1 MNRFYTI
8 LLSLFLAL
16 TLQAQ
21 EVQKDNTTEASLPTD
36 VYAYYVVVTPGEK
49 MSAILGH
56 AAVRMSCPS
65 QGLDYCFTIKTPEI
79 KDEAIDMLFGRLR
92 IGVVPEET
100 EMFRQDYIKDG
111 RGITEYRLNLT
122 LDETRQLW
130 QMLDEQVARGLYMN
144 LDYVNNSCTQVSFE
158 NIYELLRVRSGM
170 NIDQVI
176 REAIPVKTRREAVLN
191 YFDQST
197 WWGFLLHS
205 CYSFYPD
212 EEVSPRRLV
221 VMPQDAAKVL
231 MKAGVV
237 AEETTVS
244 SQQTTD
250 NGQRTTGG
258 WFTPLVASILFLLLC
273 LLPIKQV
280 DYVAVPLW
288 GVLLLLFV
296 ALSIFAGSAGIGFN
310 WLILALFPL
319 TAPIGIIYMLFHM
332 GDIYSLS
339 QLLVVL
345 AFFARALYIFHRNKE
360 KLTININL
368 KKQKDL

>member
-1 MNRFYTI
+1 MTRLLTI
-8 LLSLFLAL
+8 LLSLFLTL
-16 TLQAQ
+16 TAQAQ
-21 EVQKDNTTEASLPTD
+21 EGQKDSIEASLPTD

-56 AAVRMSCPS
+56 AAVRVSCPS
-65 QGLDYCFTIKTPEI
+65 AGLDYCFTIKTPEI

-100 EMFRQDYIKDG
+100 AMFRHDYIKDG

-130 QMLDEQVARGLYMN
+130 KMLDDQVARGLYMN
-144 LDYVNNSCTQVSFE
+144 LDYVNNSCTQVAFE

-170 NIDQVI
+170 NIDHIISQS
-176 REAIPVKTRREAVLN
+176 IPVKTRREAVLN

-205 CYSFYPD
+205 CYSYHPD

-221 VMPQDAAKVL
+221 VMPQDAATVL
-231 MKAGVV
+231 YQAGMVS
-237 AEETTVS
+237 EETEIAKQESPS
-244 SQQTTD
+244 SSK
-250 NGQRTTGG
+250 NG
-258 WFTPLVASILFLLLC
+258 WFTPLVASILFLVLC
-273 LLPIKQV
+273 LLPFKQI
-280 DYVAVPLW
+280 DYLAVPLW
-288 GVLLLLFV
+288 VVLMLLFV
-296 ALSIFAGSAGIGFN
+296 ALSIFASSAGIGFN
-310 WLILALFPL
+310 WLILALFPF
-319 TAPIGIIYMLFHM
+319 TAPVGIVYMLCHM

-345 AFFARALYIFHRNKE
+345 AFFTRSIYMIYRNKE
-360 KLTININL
+360 KLTINIHS

>member
-21 EVQKDNTTEASLPTD
+21 EVQKDSTTEASLPTD

-231 MKAGVV
+231 KKAGVV
-237 AEETTVS
+237 AEETTVNR
-244 SQQTTD
+244 QQTTD
-250 NGQRTTGG
+250 NCQRTTGG

-273 LLPIKQV
+273 LLPFKQV

-319 TAPIGIIYMLFHM
+319 TAPIGIIYMLFHT

-339 QLLVVL
+339 QLLVVQ

>member
-1 MNRFYTI
+1 MIRFYTI
-8 LLSLFLAL
+8 LLSLFLTL

-21 EVQKDNTTEASLPTD
+21 EEQKDSIQASLPTD
-36 VYAYYVVVTPGEK
+36 VYAYYVVVTPGEM
-49 MSAILGH
+49 MSSILGH

-79 KDEAIDMLFGRLR
+79 KDEAIDMLFSRLR

-111 RGITEYRLNLT
+111 RGITEYRLNFT

-130 QMLDEQVARGLYMN
+130 KMLDEQVARGLYMN
-144 LDYVNNSCTQVSFE
+144 LDYVNNSCTQVAFE
-158 NIYELLRVRSGM
+158 NIYELLRVRSDL

-176 REAIPVKTRREAVLN
+176 SESIPVKTRREAVLN

-205 CYSFYPD
+205 CYSYYPD

-231 MKAGVV
+231 SQAGMVS
-237 AEETTVS
+237 EETTVS
-244 SQQTTD
+244 PQQTIA
-250 NGQRTTGG
+250 QHVG

-273 LLPIKQV
+273 LLPFKQV
-280 DYVAVPLW
+280 DYLAVPLW
-288 GVLLLLFV
+288 VVLLLLFV
-296 ALSIFAGSAGIGFN
+296 TLSIFAGSAGIGFN
-310 WLILALFPL
+310 WLILAIFPL
-319 TAPIGIIYMLFHM
+319 TAPVGIIYMLCHM

-345 AFFARALYIFHRNKE
+345 AFFVRTLYIFYRNKE
-360 KLTININL
+360 MLTNYINS
-368 KKQKDL
+368 KKQKT